1 MATLA
6 AGSNVNSFIGF
17 GQTVTITTSHNVNGR
32 YYFVPQNA
40 AIPDMAGAGKQ
51 FGPMP
56 MSVTVG
62 PFDSPGTL
70 YIENYPGSASSL
82 TYTVDLGT
90 AYPVNATTLAA
101 SSTVSG
107 TGFSSYMA
115 APPSIGTTTPGVV
128 KTSNL
133 QATYTDSTGT
143 PGNVTNN
150 SPRGRVALAAG
161 ASSITVTNSLA
172 AATSMIIAMVRV
184 TDGAATDIVT
194 VLPAAGSFTITMN
207 GATTGTA
214 CTIDFLVVN

>member
-150 SPRGRVALAAG
+150 SPRGRVAVAAAG
-161 ASSITVTNSLA
+161 TSVVVTNSLVTA
-172 AATSMIIAMVRV
+172 ASSVFAVITTNDSTAVIKNVV
-184 TDGAATDIVT
+184 
-194 VLPAAGSFTITMN
+194 PAAGSFTITLN
-207 GATTGTA
+207 AAATAQTS
-214 CTIDFLVVN
+214 IDFFVVN